1 MVRLAALIHFTGYGR
16 FCVNLP
22 SDSAS
27 CCRTKHNTPYTHF
40 AEHSEDGFVPI
51 QQIAAARK
59 IPAKFLE
66 AILLEL
72 RRASILGSRAGK
84 GGGYYLLKKP
94 SEITLV
100 EVIRATDGPVALLP
114 CVSKKFYEP
123 CRICP
128 YEEKSCELRHLFFEV
143 RDATLK
149 VLEGKTVSDIAAK
162 SRPAKK
168 AVK

>member
-1 MVRLAALIHFTGYGR
+1 MRKLAYRLCLMLSNKTQYALHALTY
-16 FCVNLP
+16 L
-22 SDSAS
+22 
-27 CCRTKHNTPYTHF
+27 

-128 YEEKSCELRHLFFEV
+128 YEENTCELRHLFFEV

-168 AVK
+168 AAK